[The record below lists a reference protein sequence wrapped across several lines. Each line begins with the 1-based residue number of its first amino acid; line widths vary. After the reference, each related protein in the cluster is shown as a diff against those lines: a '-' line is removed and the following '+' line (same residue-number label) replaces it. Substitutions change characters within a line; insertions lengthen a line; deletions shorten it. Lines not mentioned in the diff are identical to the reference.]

1 MQENSKK
8 GLKQM
13 CTVME
18 DMRNEIRNETL
29 RESAI
34 NTAMRMIADDILTL
48 EKIADYAGLSLDEV
62 KKLQTEQN
70 A

>member
-1 MQENSKK
+1 
-8 GLKQM
+8 M